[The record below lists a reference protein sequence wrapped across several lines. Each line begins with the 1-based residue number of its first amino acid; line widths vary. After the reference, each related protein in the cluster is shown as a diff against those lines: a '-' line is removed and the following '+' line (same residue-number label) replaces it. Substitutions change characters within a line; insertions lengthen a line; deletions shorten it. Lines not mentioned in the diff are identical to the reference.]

1 MCVDVEDYVGG
12 MHTIAIPVGIITE
25 SFIINITDN
34 NIVECRESF
43 NVTIVSVT
51 GSGVTIG
58 NIDNTEVIILDN
70 DGKWIACIV
79 IV

>member
-1 MCVDVEDYVGG
+1 MS
-12 MHTIAIPVGIITE
+12 TIAIPVEVITE

-43 NVTIVSVT
+43 NVAIVSVT
-51 GSGVTIG
+51 GSGVTTG

-70 DGKWIACIV
+70 DGKWITCIV
-79 IV
+79 IVSFTFNISDA